1 MPGRTID
8 EIVGALVGFVNTEI
22 MAPGHAIGPIDRFE
36 PAGVDSMALLRI
48 LVFIEQEFGV
58 WMPDEDL
65 VAGNVASP
73 IALGRYVA
81 ERLSPG

>member
-1 MPGRTID
+1 MPARTVD
-8 EIVGALVGFVNTEI
+8 EIVEALVGFVNSQI
-22 MAPGHAIGPIDRFE
+22 MAPGHAMGPRDRFE

-48 LVFIEQEFGV
+48 LVFVEQEFGL

-65 VAGNVASP
+65 VVGNVASP

-81 ERLSPG
+81 ERMSPG